1 MARVKTT
8 EAQKRASR
16 AYEKRNPENTRYLRY
31 KTTARTFVRHHA
43 TEEDMAELEEIFK
56 KENPNYTK

>member
-1 MARVKTT
+1 MARDKTT

-56 KENPNYTK
+56 KENPNYNK

>member
-1 MARVKTT
+1 MARDKTT

-56 KENPNYTK
+56 KENPNYTE

>member
-1 MARVKTT
+1 MARDKTT
-8 EAQKRASR
+8 DAQKRASR